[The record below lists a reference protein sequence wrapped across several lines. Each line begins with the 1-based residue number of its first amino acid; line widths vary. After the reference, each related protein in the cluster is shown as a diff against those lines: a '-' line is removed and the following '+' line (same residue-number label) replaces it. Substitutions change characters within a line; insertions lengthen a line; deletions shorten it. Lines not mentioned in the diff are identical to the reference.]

1 MNTKANNRVCPV
13 EKAGS
18 LDNKIRKLIQNPN
31 KILAPYI
38 RNNMTVLDF
47 GCGPGFF
54 TIEIA
59 KMLGQSGK
67 VIATDIQDGM
77 LAKIRQKIKGAS
89 LEQNIE
95 LLKCSDRID
104 ITERIDFII
113 AFYVIHEVPNQD
125 NLFEELKSILK
136 TNGKILIVEPKFH
149 VSKKSFETMTKR
161 LENINFEII
170 DKPKIFFSRSV
181 LLKNTQ

>member
-18 LDNKIRKLIQNPN
+18 LDNRFRKLLQDPN

-38 RNNMTVLDF
+38 KNNITVLDF

-77 LAKIRQKIKGAS
+77 LEKIKKKIKGTS

-95 LLKCSDRID
+95 LHKCSDRID
-104 ITERIDFII
+104 ITEKIDFII
-113 AFYVIHEVPNQD
+113 AFYVIHEVPNQN

-149 VSKKSFETMTKR
+149 VSKKSFDTMTKR
-161 LENINFEII
+161 LEDINFEII
-170 DKPKIFFSRSV
+170 NKPKIFFSRSV
-181 LLKNTQ
+181 LLTNK

>member
-1 MNTKANNRVCPV
+1 MNTNANNRVCPV

-18 LDNKIRKLIQNPN
+18 LDNKFRKLIQNPN

-38 RNNMTVLDF
+38 KNNMTVLDF

-59 KMLGQSGK
+59 KILDQSGK

-77 LAKIRQKIKGAS
+77 LEKIKKKIKGTS

-95 LLKCSDRID
+95 LHKCSDRID
-104 ITERIDFII
+104 ITEKIDFII
-113 AFYVIHEVPNQD
+113 AFYVMHEVPNQN

-170 DKPKIFFSRSV
+170 NKPKIFFSRSV
-181 LLKNTQ
+181 LLTNK

>member
-18 LDNKIRKLIQNPN
+18 LDNRIRKLIQNPN
-31 KILAPYI
+31 KILASYI

-67 VIATDIQDGM
+67 IIAADIQDGM
-77 LAKIRQKIKGAS
+77 LEKIKKKIKGTS

-95 LLKCSDRID
+95 LHKCSYRID
-104 ITERIDFII
+104 ITEKIDFII
-113 AFYVIHEVPNQD
+113 AFYVIHEVPNRN

-149 VSKKSFETMTKR
+149 VSKKSFETVTKR

-170 DKPKIFFSRSV
+170 NKPKIFLSRSV
-181 LLKNTQ
+181 LLMNKQ